1 MKKQSE
7 IKVHMYVL
15 KQSEIEVQVYVWFR
29 CVSWNFELKLVN
41 LKLLPTLF
49 SLQWPPL
56 SVQKLLHLFTDL
68 FTTKK
73 VHIWCS
79 KNASVCFSSSSVSNG
94 TDSTCLHLVLY
105 VSLSSKK
112 QRMHTYSASSSNKIA
127 IWL

>member
-49 SLQWPPL
+49 SLQ
-56 SVQKLLHLFTDL
+56 
-68 FTTKK
+68 
-73 VHIWCS
+73 
-79 KNASVCFSSSSVSNG
+79 
-94 TDSTCLHLVLY
+94 
-105 VSLSSKK
+105 
-112 QRMHTYSASSSNKIA
+112 
-127 IWL
+127 